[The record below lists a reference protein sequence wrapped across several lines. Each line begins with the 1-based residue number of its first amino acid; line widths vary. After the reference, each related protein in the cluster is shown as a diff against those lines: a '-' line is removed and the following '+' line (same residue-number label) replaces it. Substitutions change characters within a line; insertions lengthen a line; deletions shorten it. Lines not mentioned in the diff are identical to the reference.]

1 MTKSVKG
8 GGKGKG
14 KPKVGGVEDNRKPK
28 HSLDAKR
35 PNASQGGMR
44 TAATVR
50 RLKMYKQRAIRD
62 KNGKLLYEELQ
73 SKDLPTTRIQPDRRW
88 FGNTRVIGQKQLEQF
103 RTEMAGKVNDAYT
116 VLLREKKLPLQ
127 LLEDPEKK
135 VGGKQARASLVATQ
149 PFAET
154 FGPKKQRK
162 RPKLA
167 VESLEALA
175 TTFGEKSEKF
185 EEAAYAAGPG
195 GELAD
200 CKDQVLERA
209 YEKGQSKRIWGELY
223 KVLDSSDVIVQVLD
237 ARDPNG
243 TRCTFLEQHIRKHL
257 RHKHIILLLNK
268 CDLVPSWVT
277 KRWLHYLSREFPVLA
292 FHASIT
298 NPFGKGALL
307 SLLRQLARLR
317 TDRQAISVGFVGYPN
332 VGKSSV
338 INTLRTKKVC
348 KAAPIPGETKVWQYI
363 TLMKRIFCIDSPGV
377 VYNRTHDNATDLV
390 LKGVVRVENLED
402 ATHHVDPVLKRVKPD
417 YLKRAYKIKEWK
429 DTEDFLTQLARLSGK
444 LLKGGDP
451 DLNTAA
457 RMVLY
462 DWQRGKIPFFT
473 LPPGHTDEAP
483 GSVPAADKAGEG
495 AGAKEEAA
503 AEPAAEPELPV
514 PRELVTE
521 EDAAREAGAK
531 PEAAAAAA
539 RAVREVL
546 MSATAAQARSAIP
559 VQSDYYMPE
568 DERRAG
574 EPEANEVPVE
584 DPDVISSSE
593 DEDEE
598 GASSDDGEADVSGS
612 EGEDDSDDGP
622 VVSEEE
628 EDEEDAAAA
637 AKATRRGGAR
647 AVAKAAGTAVASAK
661 KDAKNDKKAAA
672 KPAAKRKRGG
682 DGEDSGDDSD
692 GYGDGGLSWEAV
704 LACMQGD
711 DAAAPKPASKSS
723 KADAGAKPAKG
734 KAAAAKPAAKGAAKA
749 AEDGK
754 AAGGKGKGKAA
765 AAKPLAKGAKAK
777 QAVQVV
783 VPAAA
788 GKGKGK
794 AAAEGGKAGK
804 KPAAP
809 KPKFKTLD

>member
-1 MTKSVKG
+1 MTKSGRKAGKG
-8 GGKGKG
+8 GKA
-14 KPKVGGVEDNRKPK
+14 KVGGVEDNRKPK
-28 HSLDAKR
+28 HSLDVNR
-35 PNASQGGMR
+35 PSNGKGGMR
-44 TAATVR
+44 DAATVR
-50 RLKMYKQRAIRD
+50 RLKMYKQRPIRD
-62 KNGKLLYEELQ
+62 KKGKLLYQELQ

-103 RTEMAGKVNDAYT
+103 RTEMASKVNDAYT

-135 VGGKQARASLVATQ
+135 LGGKQARASLIATQ
-149 PFAET
+149 PFSDT

-162 RPKLA
+162 RPKLS
-167 VESLEALA
+167 VESIEDLVKDIGDK
-175 TTFGEKSEKF
+175 GERF
-185 EEAAYAAGPG
+185 EEAAMGPG
-195 GELAD
+195 GELQMLTD
-200 CKDQVLERA
+200 TMLERA

-223 KVLDSSDVIVQVLD
+223 KVLDSSDVVIQVLD

-277 KRWLHYLSREFPVLA
+277 KRWLHYLSREFPCLA

-317 TDRQAISVGFVGYPN
+317 SDKQAISVGFVGYPN

-377 VYNRTHDNATDLV
+377 VYNRTNDTPTDLV

-402 ATHHVDPVLKRVKPD
+402 ATHHVDPVLRRVKPE
-417 YLKRAYKIKEWK
+417 YLKRAYKIKEWT
-429 DTEDFLTQLARLSGK
+429 DTEDFLAQLARLSGK
-444 LLKGGDP
+444 LLKGGDA

-473 LPPGHTDEAP
+473 LPPDHTEEAP
-483 GSVPAADKAGEG
+483 GAPADAAAAAAATVAPAGE
-495 AGAKEEAA
+495 ASAA
-503 AEPAAEPELPV
+503 AGPGELPV

-521 EDAAREAGAK
+521 EDAVREAGAK

-546 MSATAAQARSAIP
+546 LSATAAQTRSAIP
-559 VQSDYYMPE
+559 VMQDYYMPE
-568 DERRAG
+568 DERREG
-574 EPEANEVPVE
+574 EEEEAEPGV
-584 DPDVISSSE
+584 DPDVISSGSE
-593 DEDEE
+593 DEEDVSGSGSELDEDE
-598 GASSDDGEADVSGS
+598 GASSSGDDESDDNGSDGE
-612 EGEDDSDDGP
+612 EP
-622 VVSEEE
+622 VVSEDAE
-628 EDEEDAAAA
+628 EDDDEGDRGGK
-637 AKATRRGGAR
+637 KAGPSARRTGGAR
-647 AVAKAAGTAVASAK
+647 AVAREAG
-661 KDAKNDKKAAA
+661 KAAA
-672 KPAAKRKRGG
+672 AAEAKAKAAEGAKKGGKRRRAAAVADGADDDG
-682 DGEDSGDDSD
+682 DDDGNDSD

-704 LACMQGD
+704 LACMQGGEAPSGAT
-711 DAAAPKPASKSS
+711 AATKGPKQAKAGKASG
-723 KADAGAKPAKG
+723 AGKG
-734 KAAAAKPAAKGAAKA
+734 DKAAADAKG
-749 AEDGK
+749 G
-754 AAGGKGKGKAA
+754 
-765 AAKPLAKGAKAK
+765 
-777 QAVQVV
+777 
-783 VPAAA
+783 A

-794 AAAEGGKAGK
+794 ASEAVVVAPAKGKGKASK
-804 KPAAP
+804 AAAKPN
-809 KPKFKTLD
+809 FKTLE